1 MGGCEI
7 FYKPFMKRFLY
18 SFTNGVLMKK
28 WLLLLSIVILVVVV
42 GYIYFTATNT
52 IEVQEASPLL
62 QINDNMDSMTAVEKE
77 QFQKEVD
84 DMKKITVMNDIMTM
98 DMATLLAQGEFKP
111 RAHEVM
117 GKALLIKSGDSKIL
131 RFEDFE
137 TINGPDLH
145 IWLASSLGDDDYV
158 DLGPIKAT
166 KGNVNYDVPADVDTD
181 KYNKVLVWCVPFRV
195 LFSYAELK

>member
-1 MGGCEI
+1 
-7 FYKPFMKRFLY
+7 
-18 SFTNGVLMKK
+18 MKK
-28 WLLLLSIVILVVVV
+28 WLIGVGVVFLLVIA
-42 GYIYFTATNT
+42 GYVYLTADKI

-62 QINDNMDSMTAVEKE
+62 QVNDNMDVMGDAEKE
-77 QFQKEVD
+77 QFEKEVD
-84 DMKKITVMNDIMTM
+84 EAKKNIVIMDDEMKE
-98 DMATLLAQGEFKP
+98 APTLLAEGKFTP

-117 GKALLIKSGDSKIL
+117 GRALLIQTGDSKVL

-166 KGNVNYDVPADVDTD
+166 KGNVNYDVPVDVDTD

-195 LFSYAELK
+195 LFSYAELG